1 MRFLRREKLQKEE
14 KLREREQRKQE
25 TLLERQQHAAF
36 MQQGYDLLVRLSK
49 FAPVFKGSG
58 RSSEGAKL
66 PSSDFRLVTLLVD
79 TFEIM
84 NIYVDS
90 ENDKRQTKKKLRALE
105 GGSSR
110 AIKSFQEVTR
120 YFGEH
125 IISKFLQKMK
135 QHHMC

>member
-66 PSSDFRLVTLLVD
+66 PSSDFRLVTKSGQPIGLLVD
-79 TFEIM
+79 TFEMM

-90 ENDKRQTKKKLRALE
+90 ENDKRQTKKILRALE

-125 IISKFLQKMK
+125 IISKFL
-135 QHHMC
+135 